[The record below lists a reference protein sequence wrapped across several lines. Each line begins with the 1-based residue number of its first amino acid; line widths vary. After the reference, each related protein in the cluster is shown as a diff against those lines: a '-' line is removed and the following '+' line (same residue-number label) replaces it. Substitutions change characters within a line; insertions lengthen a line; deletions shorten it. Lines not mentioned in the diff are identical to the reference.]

1 MSCIFGVQNLIVKLD
16 FILEALFATIELLD
30 SLLLVSIDA
39 NFRLLRLES
48 PTLLI
53 VNHGLSHPSF
63 LGNRHLM
70 CIN

>member
-16 FILEALFATIELLD
+16 FILEALLATIELLD
-30 SLLLVSIDA
+30 PLLLVPIDGD
-39 NFRLLRLES
+39 FGLLRLES

-53 VNHGLSHPSF
+53 VYHGLSHPRF

-70 CIN
+70 CVN